1 MLKKTFLNLRNIY
14 YMIFLNQHELKFIQN
29 VKNLDLRNVSS
40 KNIVVVNLQKNYFT
54 LSLSLNGKII
64 EELDFPADKY
74 NPKTLIE
81 TRTYFLMTDLK
92 KKVLE
97 TYAEKEKEIQ
107 NQNKEEQ
114 VNKLWKNFENEK

>member
-1 MLKKTFLNLRNIY
+1 MESNEKELLQKLR
-14 YMIFLNQHELKFIQN
+14 EAGK
-29 VKNLDLRNVSS
+29 
-40 KNIVVVNLQKNYFT
+40 KNYFT
-54 LSLSLNGKII
+54 LTLSLNGKVI

-74 NPKTLIE
+74 DPKTLIE

-97 TYAEKEKEIQ
+97 TYAAKEKEIQ

>member
-1 MLKKTFLNLRNIY
+1 MESNEKELLQKLR
-14 YMIFLNQHELKFIQN
+14 EAGK
-29 VKNLDLRNVSS
+29 
-40 KNIVVVNLQKNYFT
+40 KNYFT